1 MISSD
6 GIVIRLR
13 ACDISVMGRYSR
25 GVRLMKVT
33 GDNKVVT
40 FTRTE
45 HDDEAEIAEVEKASE
60 EDILKA
66 QEEEKAEVLEE
77 DTVAED

>member
-1 MISSD
+1 M
-6 GIVIRLR
+6 
-13 ACDISVMGRYSR
+13 
-25 GVRLMKVT
+25 
-33 GDNKVVT
+33 VT